1 MAREVEVEEEEE
13 EAAAVAA
20 AEVWVGESRADERVT
35 SLDVDAVF
43 FFGETL

>member
-1 MAREVEVEEEEE
+1 MAREEVE
-13 EAAAVAA
+13 EAAAAAVVAA